1 MMQIERIGLACSGT
15 YVLGYLAG
23 LLCCADH
30 SRDVQLQGIY
40 AVFIRGIVKKDYDL
54 RHDDLQGFKLF

>member
-1 MMQIERIGLACSGT
+1 LKVQSWMQFQSLLMMQIELVGLACSGT

-23 LLCCADH
+23 LLCCADY

-40 AVFIRGIVKKDYDL
+40 AVFIRGIVKKRL
-54 RHDDLQGFKLF
+54 